1 MANASVD
8 FIHLFKKA
16 GEKHSLKNM
25 FRHWLSKEQL
35 ADGENMLGVHYMDA
49 VSNPAKRAAVLKKLS
64 PQAYALLAVLRNCQG
79 LRYKID
85 PEAPSSPLSMLDQGQ
100 EKNYTMNCCELQ
112 FQTSAY
118 SGDLNLDHIAEL
130 HYYGVAFFTD
140 PALWPPGTFTEDHF
154 AGDIVLAPGFE
165 SDEIALPQKV
175 VGSISGG
182 EQPENVNTEFSGKMC
197 RWLDSFMSLAEKGHL
212 RYSGQHRFY
221 AFSRDMLEKHFVN
234 VDNRDLLFEY
244 ILRFGMDSGLLCMD
258 SSGVIAPGP
267 ELPKFRLLPLGSQM
281 IKYVEWRN
289 TCPSVL
295 VKENDSLR
303 TASLELFLVCAYNR
317 LLKANHGKWL
327 STEEV
332 LAELERSLH
341 SCCSAGGAKKLW
353 GWEAVRLNPITK
365 EELRDFFS
373 NELRFRFFIPGL
385 TYHGSGRDGKAFVT
399 LTELGEAFNG
409 LAPVPSYDSSKT
421 QLVVKNDFEIILIN
435 SGRWDYVRYF
445 LSLFTEMAP
454 NSTHD
459 SSVFHLKQKTIRE
472 AVAAGRPVT
481 MLIDFLKEHAT
492 APIPLN
498 VITTLK
504 DWVVSEVT
512 LHKDACFFAFD
523 NPRDAANLLAKHPK
537 SFSLIGDRM
546 LLCYMSDESIMK
558 LMNSNRINAVDYS
571 IPASGAITVTM
582 DNEVVFNNTL
592 DFRIKALGL
601 MIAEE
606 IVDRNGKKR
615 YTISHDK
622 LAAMQNPKVFY
633 QRLSRV
639 FSPDTSIV
647 TKLRIMR
654 AMGLIPSR
662 GPVTVLLNCPT
673 KTKQQL
679 QSSRLSWYRS
689 FSCQIGLGQFV
700 VKEECVAEVRQAL
713 SQITDKRAV
722 LQTFPTI

>member
-16 GEKHSLKNM
+16 GEKHSLRNM

-35 ADGENMLGVHYMDA
+35 SDGENMLGVHYMDA

-64 PQAYALLAVLRNCQG
+64 PQAYALLAVLRNCRGQ
-79 LRYKID
+79 RYKIN
-85 PEAPSSPLSMLDQGQ
+85 PEAPSSPLAMLDQGQ
-100 EKNYTMNCCELQ
+100 EQNFTMNCCELQ
-112 FQTSAY
+112 FQANAY

-140 PALWPPGTFTEDHF
+140 PALWPPGTFSEDNF

-165 SDEIALPQKV
+165 TDEIKLPQKLTV
-175 VGSISGG
+175 SIPPC
-182 EQPENVNTEFSGKMC
+182 EQPDSIDTEFSGKMC

-212 RYSGQHRFY
+212 RFSTQHRFY
-221 AFSRDMLEKHFVN
+221 AFSRDMLEKHFAN
-234 VDNRDLLFEY
+234 VESRDLLFEY
-244 ILRFGMDSGLLCMD
+244 ILRYGIDSGLLCMD

-267 ELPKFRLLPLGSQM
+267 ELPKYRLLPLGSQM

-289 TCPSVL
+289 SCPSVL

-303 TASLELFLVCAYNR
+303 TASLELYLVCAYNR
-317 LLKANHGKWL
+317 LLKSSRGKWL
-327 STEEV
+327 ATDDV
-332 LAELERSLH
+332 LSEMERALH
-341 SCCSAGGAKKLW
+341 SCCSVGGSKKW
-353 GWEAVRLNPITK
+353 GWDEVRLQPLTR
-365 EELRDFFS
+365 EELRDFFN

-385 TYHGSGRDGKAFVT
+385 TYHGSGKGGKNYVAM
-399 LTELGEAFNG
+399 TELGEAFNG
-409 LAPVPSYDSSKT
+409 IAPVPAYDSSKT
-421 QLVVKNDFEIILIN
+421 QLIVKNDFEIILIN

-445 LSLFTEMAP
+445 LSLFTEVAP
-454 NSTHD
+454 NSTHA
-459 SSVFHLKQKTIRE
+459 SSVFYLKQKTIRE

-481 MLIDFLKEHAT
+481 MLIDFLEKHAT
-492 APIPLN
+492 APIPPN
-498 VITTLK
+498 VVTTLK

-523 NPRDAANLLAKHPK
+523 DPRDAANLLAKHPK

-546 LLCYMSDESIMK
+546 LLCYMSDEAIMK
-558 LMNSNRINAVDYS
+558 LMNSNRISAVDYS

-601 MIAEE
+601 MITEE
-606 IVDRNGKKR
+606 TLDRSGKKH
-615 YTISHDK
+615 YAISHDK

-689 FSCQIGLGQFV
+689 FSAQIGLGQFV
-700 VKEECVAEVRQAL
+700 VKEECVADVRQAL
-713 SQITDKRAV
+713 SRITDKRAV